1 MSTSTSTSTATAATA
16 QLIPSLPDDVALNC
30 IARVPRW
37 YHPTLSI
44 VSRPIR
50 SLLSSPL
57 FFTTRSLLNS
67 TQHFLY
73 LTLRSHH
80 NPSAW
85 FTLYQNPNPTPT
97 DLPPLLIPVPPIP
110 APSLG
115 AAYAVLGSTIYVLGG
130 SVNDVP
136 SSHVW
141 LLDCRFHTWQP
152 GPPMRVAREFAAAGV
167 VDGRVYVIGGCLVDS
182 WARTEHWAE
191 VLDPE
196 KGRWEAVPSS
206 ALEVRGKWMHASAM
220 IGGRVY
226 AMADRGGVVF
236 DPKTGVWEGVEKR
249 LDLGWRGRACVVHG
263 ILYCYDYLGKIRGFD
278 VKKRAWKELK
288 GVEKGLPKFLCG
300 ATMANVGE
308 KLVVFWEG
316 KGNGKEI
323 EIWCAEIEVEEKG
336 DDGELWGN
344 IDRSHKLLSVPK
356 GSSIVNCL
364 AVAKVLYQQGS
375 TKGNFKLIPILLADS
390 FYVLGMTTANCKG
403 PNKRTFDLGQ
413 VTHSTASVIGND

>member
-1 MSTSTSTSTATAATA
+1 MSTTITTTTTQSSSAAEA

-57 FFTTRSLLNS
+57 FFTTRSLLSS
-67 TQHFLY
+67 TEHFLY
-73 LTLRSHH
+73 LTLRLHH

-85 FTLYQNPNPTPT
+85 FTLYQNPEPNHPNNPHV
-97 DLPPLLIPVPPIP
+97 LIPVPPLP
-110 APSLG
+110 APTVG
-115 AAYAVLGSTIYVLGG
+115 AAYAVVGPTIYVIGG
-130 SVNDVP
+130 SINDVP

-141 LLDCRFHTWQP
+141 FLDCRFHTWCK

-167 VDGRVYVIGGCLVDS
+167 VDGRIYVIGGCVTDS
-182 WARTEHWAE
+182 WARNEFWAE
-191 VLDPE
+191 SLDLE
-196 KGRWEAVPSS
+196 TGRWEAVPSPID
-206 ALEVRGKWMHASAM
+206 VRDKWMHASAV

-226 AMADRGGVVF
+226 AMADRGGVVL
-236 DPKTGVWEGVEKR
+236 DPKAGTWDVVDKR

-278 VKKRAWKELK
+278 VKKRVWKELK
-288 GVEKGLPKFLCG
+288 GLEKGLPKFLCG

-308 KLVVFWEG
+308 KLVVLWEG

-323 EIWCAEIEVEEKG
+323 EIWCAEIEVEENG
-336 DDGELWGN
+336 DGELQGKIGW
-344 IDRSHKLLSVPK
+344 SHKLISVPK
-356 GSSIVNCL
+356 DFSIVNCL
-364 AVAKVLYQQGS
+364 AVSL
-375 TKGNFKLIPILLADS
+375 
-390 FYVLGMTTANCKG
+390 
-403 PNKRTFDLGQ
+403 
-413 VTHSTASVIGND
+413 